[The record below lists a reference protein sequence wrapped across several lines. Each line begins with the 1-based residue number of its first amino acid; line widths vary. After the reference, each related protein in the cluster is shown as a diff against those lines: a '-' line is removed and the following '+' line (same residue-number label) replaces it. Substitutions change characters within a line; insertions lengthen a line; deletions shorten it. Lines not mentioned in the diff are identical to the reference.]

1 MEHYVSADYDPDTA
15 VLPWSHLHGPL
26 PAATLLKHLQEAQT
40 HM

>member
-1 MEHYVSADYDPDTA
+1 MEHYVSADYDPATA